1 MKVATGSQGV
11 VGNLGS
17 LEVRG
22 WGWGAALERFGNDG
36 HVAVAGTT
44 GVAGWRRKISQRVAG
59 TPPG

>member
-1 MKVATGSQGV
+1 MKVATGWQGA
-11 VGNLGS
+11 VGNLVY

-22 WGWGAALERFGNDG
+22 WGGPALERFGNEG

-44 GVAGWRRKISQRVAG
+44 GVAGWRRKISQRAAG